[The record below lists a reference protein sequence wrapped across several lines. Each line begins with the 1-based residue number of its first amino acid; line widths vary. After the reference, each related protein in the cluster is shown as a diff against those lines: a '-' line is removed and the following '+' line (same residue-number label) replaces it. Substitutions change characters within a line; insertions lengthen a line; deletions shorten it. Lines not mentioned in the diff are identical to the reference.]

1 MAAEK
6 KMKEYGIA
14 FKGLRDGE
22 HLFEYPLKDAF
33 FELFEQPQ
41 VETGDLTATV
51 TLIKSSR
58 MLEFRFRIYG
68 EVGTVCDRCLSDVDV
83 PIDYEGTLYVN
94 FGDEYAEQTEEIVVI
109 PHEEHTFNIANY
121 LYEFI
126 VVSVPIR
133 HIHPDNEDG
142 TPGCDPEMLERLEE
156 YMVHD
161 DISVS
166 DEDEEDINDEEPID
180 PRWDELKK
188 LINKNNK

>member
-6 KMKEYGIA
+6 KMKEYDIA
-14 FKGLRDGE
+14 FKGLKDGE
-22 HLFEYPLKDAF
+22 HLFEFRLKDAF

-41 VETGDLTATV
+41 VETGDLTARV
-51 TLIKSSR
+51 TLLKSTR
-58 MLEFRFRIYG
+58 MLEFRFNIEG
-68 EVGTVCDRCLSDVDV
+68 EVGTVCDRCLADVGV
-83 PIDYEGTLYVN
+83 SIDYEGTLYVN
-94 FGDEYAEQTEEIVVI
+94 FGDEYAEPTEEIVVI
-109 PHEEHTFNIANY
+109 PHEEHTFNIASF

-126 VVSVPIR
+126 VVSIPIR

-142 TPGCDPEMLERLEE
+142 TPGCNSEMLERLNE

-161 DISVS
+161 DISETDQS
-166 DEDEEDINDEEPID
+166 EDEESID

>member
-6 KMKEYGIA
+6 KFKEYGIA

-22 HLFEYPLKDAF
+22 HLFEYRLKDAF

-51 TLIKSSR
+51 KLIKSSR
-58 MLEFRFRIYG
+58 MLEFRFSING

-94 FGDEYAEQTEEIVVI
+94 FGDQYAEQTEEIVVI
-109 PHEEHTFNIANY
+109 PHEEHTFNIGSY

-156 YMVHD
+156 YMVHN

-166 DEDEEDINDEEPID
+166 DDEDIDDEEPID
-180 PRWDELKK
+180 PRWEELKK

>member
-6 KMKEYGIA
+6 KKKEYDIA
-14 FKGLRDGE
+14 FKGLKDGE
-22 HLFEYPLKDAF
+22 HVFEYKLGDAF

-41 VETGDLTATV
+41 IETGDLLATV

-58 MLEFRFRIYG
+58 TMEFQFHIEG
-68 EVGTVCDRCLSDVDV
+68 EVGTTCDRCLSDVDV
-83 PIDYEGTLYVN
+83 SIDYEGTIYVN
-94 FGDEYAEQTEEIVVI
+94 FGEEYDEPTEEIVVL
-109 PHEEHTFNIANY
+109 PHEEHTFNVARFM
-121 LYEFI
+121 YEFI

-142 TPGCDPEMLERLEE
+142 TSGCDPEMLEKLDQ
-156 YMVHD
+156 YMV
-161 DISVS
+161 
-166 DEDEEDINDEEPID
+166 EEDSSFESEEGTEDEPID

>member
-14 FKGLRDGE
+14 FKGLKDGE
-22 HLFEYPLKDAF
+22 HVFEYKLKDAF
-33 FELFEQPQ
+33 FELFEQSQ
-41 VETGDLTATV
+41 VETGDLLATV

-58 MLEFRFRIYG
+58 MLEFRFSIEG
-68 EVGTVCDRCLSDVDV
+68 EVGTVCDRCLADVNV

-94 FGDEYAEQTEEIVVI
+94 FGDEYAEPTEEIVVI
-109 PHEEHTFNIANY
+109 PHEAHTFNIASF

-142 TPGCDPEMLERLEE
+142 TPGCDPEMLVRLEE

-161 DISVS
+161 DISAP
-166 DEDEEDINDEEPID
+166 DEEEIEDEESID

>member
-1 MAAEK
+1 
-6 KMKEYGIA
+6 MKEYGIA
-14 FKGLRDGE
+14 FKGLKDGE
-22 HLFEYPLKDAF
+22 HVFEYRLKDAF

-41 VETGDLTATV
+41 VETGDLAATV

-58 MLEFRFRIYG
+58 MLEFRFSIVG

-83 PIDYEGTLYVN
+83 PIDYEGILYVN
-94 FGDEYAEQTEEIVVI
+94 FGDEYAEPTEEIVVI
-109 PHEEHTFNIANY
+109 PYEEHTFNIASF

-142 TPGCDPEMLERLEE
+142 TPGCDPEMLERLDE
-156 YMVHD
+156 YIVHD
-161 DISVS
+161 DIEASDR
-166 DEDEEDINDEEPID
+166 DEDNDIEDEDSID

-188 LINKNNK
+188 LFNKNNK